1 MNLPETKEATM
12 ERKWAIYVD
21 GSSTKMN
28 GGVGI
33 FLITPDKEE
42 LSSSVRLE
50 FKTTNNEAEYEAIIA
65 GLRMALELGAK
76 FVEVRSDF

>member
-50 FKTTNNEAEYEAIIA
+50 FKTTNNEAEYE
-65 GLRMALELGAK
+65 GYHSRPRNGARTGSQIRGSS
-76 FVEVRSDF
+76 E